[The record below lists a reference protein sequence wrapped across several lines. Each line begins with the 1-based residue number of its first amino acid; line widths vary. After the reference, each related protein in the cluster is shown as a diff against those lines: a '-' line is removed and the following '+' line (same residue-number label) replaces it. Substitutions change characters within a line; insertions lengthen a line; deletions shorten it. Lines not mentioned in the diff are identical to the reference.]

1 LIPFPIASLKNLTVL
16 VTRPAAQNATL
27 CDSIRANGGA
37 ALELPTIVI
46 EPTTIQPIKEHY
58 DWMIFT
64 STNAVLHGLPLIVRN
79 DQTRIAAIGK
89 ATARALEE
97 HDVRVDAMPLGL
109 SNSEGLL
116 AHPAFATVQS
126 QSVLLVKG
134 VGGREVLHD
143 DLVQRGAQVQTADVY
158 RRACP
163 PRDAEV
169 VSNIESHWDDI
180 DIVTLTS
187 IETLE
192 NLLVLLSDTGR
203 ALLRKTPYVAPS
215 LRIADAAKAKSFVG
229 DCVLSRG
236 ADDVALVGAIAAW
249 HGRAR

>member
-1 LIPFPIASLKNLTVL
+1 MIPYPIASLKELTVL
-16 VTRPAAQNATL
+16 VTRPAAQSASL
-27 CDSIRANGGA
+27 CDSIRANGGT

-46 EPTTIQPIKEHY
+46 ESIAIQPITEHY
-58 DWMIFT
+58 DWLIFT
-64 STNAVLHGLPLIVRN
+64 SANAVLHGLPLIERTE
-79 DQTRIAAIGK
+79 QTRIAAIGK
-89 ATARALEE
+89 ATAKALEE
-97 HDVRVDAMPLGL
+97 HDIRVDAMPQGS

-116 AHPAFATVQS
+116 AHPAFATVKS

-134 VGGREVLHD
+134 IGGRELLQD
-143 DLVQRGAQVQTADVY
+143 DLMQRGAKVQTADVY

-169 VSNIESHWDDI
+169 VANIEAHWDDI

-203 ALLRKTPYVAPS
+203 TLVRKTPYVVPS
-215 LRIADAAKAKSFVG
+215 SRIAEAVKAKSFVG

-236 ADDVALVGAIAAW
+236 ADDLALVGAIAAW